1 MEVVSTMDKFDRQIV
16 DILKN
21 DGRCSVSDIAREVNL
36 SRSAVNARMKKLE
49 NDNVIQGYYARVAD
63 SNASKNVCAYISL
76 KFDLSSSDHS
86 CESYAQSI
94 YRIDGVQWCHSIS
107 GETDMMLYVEV
118 ESMEH
123 LNRIRDQ
130 LHNYADLRQLMT
142 HTVLTEFFNKQTQ

>member
-1 MEVVSTMDKFDRQIV
+1 MDKFDHQIV
-16 DILKN
+16 EILKAN
-21 DGRCSVSDIAREVNL
+21 GRCSVSDIAREVNL
-36 SRSAVNARMKKLE
+36 SRSAVNARIKKLE
-49 NDNVIQGYYARVAD
+49 GDRVIQGYYARVAD
-63 SNASKNVCAYISL
+63 TTSSKNVCAYISL

-86 CESYAQSI
+86 CDSYAQSI
-94 YRIDGVQWCHSIS
+94 YQIEGVQWCHSIS

-142 HTVLTEFFNKQTQ
+142 HTVLTEFFNKQNQ